1 MNKLVTIVLPTYN
14 GSRFLRDSIESVLN
28 QTYQE
33 WELIIVND
41 CSTDNTLEIAKE
53 YEAKDARIKV
63 VTNQTNKKLPA
74 SLNVG
79 FSLAKGDYYTWTS
92 DDNMYKP
99 NAIDFMVNYLNNN
112 NDVDLISCSFDYID
126 ENGKFLKVFLDNRD
140 RYQVDLAHYCN
151 IGACFMYRKEIGNK
165 VGGYNEKAFC
175 AEDYEYWCRI
185 ALVGNIEYSN
195 ENLYIYRKNPASL
208 TATKSHITKKLS
220 LNIRKKYA
228 KKIMNKC
235 KLSNGEKTEKF
246 IQYYLHQKNCY
257 WLFQAILTNPFGA
270 LYLIIKSVFQKI
282 YPPLYLF
289 YILYFSKYRNKK
301 IIFWG
306 ASLFLK
312 KFIETYKINK
322 KNIIGIVDKNE
333 KLIGEQ
339 IGAYK
344 VHSLDDLSTLNPDY
358 VILTIEN
365 NNGKIYPEVKNY
377 LNEKHPNIK
386 LIKNIFLK

>member
-165 VGGYNEKAFC
+165 VGEYDEDAFC

-185 ALVGNIEYSN
+185 ALEGNIKYSN

-235 KLSNGEKTEKF
+235 KLSNWGKTKKF

-257 WLFQAILTNPFGA
+257 WLFQAILTNPFGS
-270 LYLIIKSVFQKI
+270 LYFIIKSIFQEI

-312 KFIETYKINK
+312 KIIEIYKINK

-365 NNGKIYPEVKNY
+365 NNEKIYPDVKNY
-377 LNEKHPNIK
+377 LNEKYPNIK

>member
-99 NAIDFMVNYLNNN
+99 DAIEFMVNYLNNN
-112 NDVDLISCSFDYID
+112 IDVDLISCSFDYID

-151 IGACFMYRKEIGNK
+151 IGACFMYRKEIANK
-165 VGGYNEKAFC
+165 VGGYNEEAFC

-185 ALVGNIEYSN
+185 ALEGNIKYSD

-235 KLSNGEKTEKF
+235 KLSNWEKTKKF

-257 WLFQAILTNPFGA
+257 WLFQAIFTNPFGA
-270 LYLIIKSVFQKI
+270 LYFIIKSVLQDI
-282 YPPLYLF
+282 YAPLYLF
-289 YILYFSKYRNKK
+289 YILYFSKYKNKK
-301 IIFWG
+301 IVFWG
-306 ASLFLK
+306 ASLFLE
-312 KFIETYKINK
+312 KFLKVFSINK
-322 KNIIGIVDKNE
+322 NNILGIVDKNDN
-333 KLIGEQ
+333 LIGKQVGKYE
-339 IGAYK
+339 IYATEN
-344 VHSLDDLSTLNPDY
+344 LSQLEPDNI
-358 VILTIEN
+358 ILTIAN
-365 NNGKIYPEVKNY
+365 NNKKIYQEITKY
-377 LNEKHPNIK
+377 LNEKYPNIK

>member
-14 GSRFLRDSIESVLN
+14 GSKFLRDSIESILN
-28 QTYQE
+28 QTYTK

-53 YEAKDARIKV
+53 YETKDSRIKV
-63 VTNQTNKKLPA
+63 VSNQTNKKLPA

-79 FSLAKGDYYTWTS
+79 FSFAKGNYYTWTS

-99 NAIDFMVNYLNNN
+99 NALEYMVNYLNTNPN
-112 NDVDLISCSFDYID
+112 TDLISCQFDFID
-126 ENGKFLKVFLDNRD
+126 EEGNFERLFFNGLKREMIGLTKN
-140 RYQVDLAHYCN
+140 CN
-151 IGACFMYRKEIGNK
+151 IGACFMYRREIAQK
-165 VGGYNEKAFC
+165 VGNYDESYFC

-185 ALVGNIEYSN
+185 ALIGNIEYLD
-195 ENLYIYRKNPASL
+195 ENLYKYRNNSASL
-208 TATKSHITKKLS
+208 TATKQEIIQKLCFD
-220 LNIRKKYA
+220 IRKKYF
-228 KKIMNKC
+228 KQIMTKC
-235 KLSNGEKTEKF
+235 KLSKLEKIKKLIE
-246 IQYYLHQKNCY
+246 YYKKEQNNY
-257 WLFQAILTNPFGA
+257 WLAQAVLTCPFGS
-270 LYLIIKSVFQKI
+270 LYFIIKSIFQEI
-282 YPPLYLF
+282 SPPLYLF

-301 IIFWG
+301 TVFWG

-312 KFIETYKINK
+312 KIIETYKINQ

-365 NNGKIYPEVKNY
+365 NNEKIYPDVKNY
-377 LNEKHPNIK
+377 LNEKYPNIK